1 MILWGLIAV
10 LIIALDQITKYL
22 VINNI
27 GPNETVTVIK
37 NVFEF
42 VYVKNTGG
50 AFSILNNATWLL
62 SIVSIIFC
70 IGVVVYFIKV
80 KPKEKNICLAL
91 SMMFAGALGN
101 AIDRIFRGFVVDFI
115 KTSFINFPVF
125 NVADIA
131 ITVGAVI
138 LVAKMVFFDNTKNL
152 K

>member
-27 GPNETVTVIK
+27 GPNDTVTVIK

-70 IGVVVYFIKV
+70 IGVVVYFVKV

>member
-1 MILWGLIAV
+1 MSLWGLIAV

-27 GPNETVTVIK
+27 GPNDTVTVIK

-125 NVADIA
+125 NVADI
-131 ITVGAVI
+131 

>member
-27 GPNETVTVIK
+27 GPNDTVTVIK

>member
-27 GPNETVTVIK
+27 GPNDTVTVIK

-138 LVAKMVFFDNTKNL
+138 LVSKMVFFDNTKNL